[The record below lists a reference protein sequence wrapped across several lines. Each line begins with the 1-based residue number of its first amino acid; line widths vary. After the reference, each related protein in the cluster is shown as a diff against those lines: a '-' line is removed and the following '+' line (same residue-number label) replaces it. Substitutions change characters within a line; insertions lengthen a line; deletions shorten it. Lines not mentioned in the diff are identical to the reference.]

1 MNLWENEQAPSV
13 AAKLVDVAAG
23 ETSIPRS
30 GADPFWL
37 SWEMGDEVG
46 VRILEFAHLSTHWG
60 VCQLV

>member
-30 GADPFWL
+30 GAEPFGL
-37 SWEMGDEVG
+37 SCEMGGWE
-46 VRILEFAHLSTHWG
+46 WG
-60 VCQLV
+60 M